1 MTARTGLS
9 TALPRPT
16 RVLAIAFR
24 DLRIEFSGRRAWM
37 LPFIG
42 VSLLLPGAIAPPA
55 PQFEPPA
62 TLRVAGPPPPMLAGT
77 EGVTFHAGRGLSLEE
92 RPNEAHGRLIVH
104 GDFMTPT
111 FGHAL
116 DAAYPPIQTEVQ
128 TRIDFSWPERSLFLS
143 LVAASLLTG
152 AISQSLPGERSAR
165 TMETLL
171 TAGITRAELVAGKWL
186 AWGGLGGL
194 AGLLACLLAVLG
206 GHQTAG
212 WYLLPVPWV
221 AGSTAALGF
230 WLVRRANDVIGGA
243 TVAIRVLPATLFIS
257 AGAAWWIGTFNPL
270 LGACVPLGGALVAA
284 GAVWDGFLPPF
295 VATLVTGALTLA
307 CLAETTRD
315 LAEGEAIGRDTD
327 RATGWMYAAFVLAGW
342 WFAVAS
348 PVLWSWGGNPD
359 LAATLPATDGA
370 TSGAILMFVLLLV
383 ALARSTNLRHELQIR
398 PTTPWQWAEAM
409 GAGVLCL
416 TLLLLP
422 TEPPWDGHALTAAGR
437 FAEATRVAPYVT
449 MAAMLAAEVVL
460 RGAVRARAG
469 LGLSTAVAAVLLTP
483 LNPIPGLVC
492 AVTMTA
498 LQVRHQTFWPALLV
512 RGVCLLPILGS
523 LGL

>member
-1 MTARTGLS
+1 MTEHPSRL
-9 TALPRPT
+9 TALPRPS
-16 RVLAIAFR
+16 RVAAIALR

-37 LPFIG
+37 LPVIAVG
-42 VSLLLPGAIAPPA
+42 LLLPGAVAPPA

-62 TLRVAGPPPPMLAGT
+62 SLRVAGPPPAPLAKT
-77 EGVTFHAGRGLSLEE
+77 EGVAFNAGRGLRLEE
-92 RPNEAHGRLIVH
+92 RPGADAGRLIVH

-171 TAGITRAELVAGKWL
+171 TAGITRAELVLGKWL

-194 AGLLACLLAVLG
+194 AGLLACILAVFG
-206 GHQTAG
+206 GHQEPG

-243 TVAIRVLPATLFIS
+243 TVAIRVLPASLFVS
-257 AGAAWWIGTFNPL
+257 AGIAWWIGTFNPL

-284 GAVWDGFLPPF
+284 GAVWDGFAAPF
-295 VATLVTGALTLA
+295 VATLVTAALTGA

-327 RATGWMYAAFVLAGW
+327 RATGWLYAVFILAGW

-370 TSGAILMFVLLLV
+370 ASGAVLMVVLLLV
-383 ALARSTNLRHELQIR
+383 SLARSTNLRHELQLR
-398 PTTPWQWAEAM
+398 PTTAWQWAEAT
-409 GAGVLCL
+409 GAGVLCM

-422 TEPPWDGHALTAAGR
+422 TEPPWEGHALTAAGR

-449 MAAMLAAEVVL
+449 LGAILAAEVVL

-469 LGLSTAVAAVLLTP
+469 LGVVTAVAAVLVTP
-483 LNPIPGLVC
+483 LNPIPGLAC
-492 AVTMTA
+492 AVSMTA
-498 LQVRHQTFWPALLV
+498 LQVRHQTFWPSLLV
-512 RGVCLLPILGS
+512 RILCLLPILGS